1 MLYLK
6 SVLAG
11 FAAMILGEL
20 IVIASGITLL
30 FVIASIQ
37 PAGEEGGIGWDA
49 CPSPAPRLA

>member
-11 FAAMILGEL
+11 IAAMILGEL

-30 FVIASIQ
+30 FVIASRQ
-37 PAGEEGGIGWDA
+37 PAGEEGGIGWDP

>member
-37 PAGEEGGIGWDA
+37 PAGEEGGIGWDP

>member
-11 FAAMILGEL
+11 IAAMILAEL

-30 FVIASIQ
+30 FVIASRQ
-37 PAGEEGGIGWDA
+37 PAGEEGGIGWDP